1 MRTQSESV
9 PAMLLR
15 STMESTTPL
24 MDRQRSPTNI
34 QQCLRALAE
43 EQTFLRAPDLFP
55 AERVLRIPRPA
66 EQALRDLHPAE
77 WALRILR
84 PAEQALRDLHPGQAP
99 DGFFQMCVQTFM
111 ESVQRSTIFSPV
123 CVPRR
128 MPERSR
134 H

>member
-1 MRTQSESV
+1 
-9 PAMLLR
+9 MLLR

-24 MDRQRSPTNI
+24 TDRQRSPTNI

-66 EQALRDLHPAE
+66 DRALRDLHPAELALRILCPAEQALRDLHPAE
-77 WALRILR
+77 LDLRVR
-84 PAEQALRDLHPGQAP
+84 HPGQVP
-99 DGFFQMCVQTFM
+99 DGSFQMCVQTFM
-111 ESVQRSTIFSPV
+111 ESVQRSTIFSPG

-128 MPERSR
+128 MPERSLP
-134 H
+134 